1 MTHAPLKSRL
11 NRGELI
17 LLDGAMGTE
26 LERRGVP
33 TPLPLWS
40 AQALLDAADT
50 VREIHEEYVRA
61 GADILT
67 ANTFRV
73 TPRALGKGGRGGEA
87 DRLTEVAVGLAREAA
102 RAGGAREVMIAGAL
116 APLEDC
122 YRPDLMPDAAVAE
135 REHAEQAVRLARR
148 GVDLILIET
157 MNSIAEA
164 KAAMRGAKPTGLP
177 VLVSFLCRNAREL
190 WSGERIEDAVRAV
203 EPFSP
208 EVILVNCVAPDI
220 AADLVAEMARVTR
233 LPLGCYPNAG
243 EPDMDEGVWNFDPSW
258 TPERFAEAAA
268 LWVAR
273 GAQLVGG
280 CCGTGPDHIRAL
292 RLALPPVLVE

>member
-1 MTHAPLKSRL
+1 
-11 NRGELI
+11 
-17 LLDGAMGTE
+17 
-26 LERRGVP
+26 
-33 TPLPLWS
+33 
-40 AQALLDAADT
+40 
-50 VREIHEEYVRA
+50 
-61 GADILT
+61 
-67 ANTFRV
+67 
-73 TPRALGKGGRGGEA
+73 
-87 DRLTEVAVGLAREAA
+87 
-102 RAGGAREVMIAGAL
+102 
-116 APLEDC
+116 
-122 YRPDLMPDAAVAE
+122 MPEAAVAE

-203 EPFSP
+203 ELLNP
-208 EVILVNCVAPDI
+208 EAILVNCVAPDI

-233 LPLGCYPNAG
+233 LPLGCNPNAG
-243 EPDMDEGVWNFDPSW
+243 EPDLERGIWNFDPSW
-258 TPERFAEAAA
+258 TPTRFAEAAA